1 MKPQYYPETDSLN
14 IEFRSIPSAGTR
26 EIQDGVNV
34 DFGSDGNVVGFEI
47 DNASTTLDLSTL
59 DAIALPVV
67 TSNVA

>member
-1 MKPQYYPETDSLN
+1 MKPQYYPETDSLY
-14 IEFRSIPSAGTR
+14 IEFRSIPSAETR

-34 DFGSDGNVVGFEI
+34 DFGSDGNVVDFEI